1 MIALAFGAGADF
13 FDFSTQN
20 LERAQIDRLELS
32 GTSRKPRLIQG
43 GINEVH

>member
-20 LERAQIDRLELS
+20 LER
-32 GTSRKPRLIQG
+32 RK
-43 GINEVH
+43 